1 MYLLSYF
8 VEYRGL
14 LIYNDGVCIL
24 LINLLNRN
32 RGGNLNN
39 KKTLLRIITSAM
51 VAALIIINIPTFDI
65 KVQAQSDTSKSIEDN
80 LKQIV
85 SKYGEENMIFDDGI
99 YLTVGEEINFSELY
113 SDENLEWKSENEEI
127 VNINNGIITGKG
139 EGTTFILAE
148 KDSKYII
155 KEVYVSNEE
164 NNISLL
170 STVESRDAR
179 SQYVAYIDPGHGGY
193 DPGTSG
199 NGIIEKDLVLKIA
212 LNVKSKLEAKG
223 IKVIMSRTTD
233 TYVSLQDRSSGANQ
247 ANPDIFIS
255 IHVNSAGAVSASG
268 IETYYYKG
276 IDKDLAESLQS
287 KLISYTGANNRGAK
301 FENFHVVRETNMPSS
316 LVEIGF
322 LTNVNEANNMK
333 NSSYQE
339 KLSNAIVD
347 GAVDY
352 LNDMNPITASRIYGM
367 NRYETSYEIL
377 KNGWNTSEYVVFA
390 SGLDYPDAL
399 CATPLATKY
408 NAPILLLENR
418 SLKAQTE
425 LVELLKNRNVKQAFI
440 VGGTGVISSSI
451 EKELSEMGI
460 TSKRLGGK
468 DRYETSVAIAREVG
482 STTGQVALA
491 YGLGFA
497 DGLSIASIAGMK
509 NMPILLTNTKELPS
523 VVSNYINSSNIN
535 KTFII
540 GANGVISDSIA
551 SKLPNAERLGGK
563 DRYETN
569 KNVFDR
575 FKSELNLNE
584 LYIASALDFP
594 DALSVSALAG
604 KNSNFV
610 LLSNLKVAE
619 ASSKSIMS
627 SSKINL
633 KNVYV
638 LGSNKMITDNVL
650 YDLGV
655 NLIK

>member
-8 VEYRGL
+8 VEYGGGL
-14 LIYNDGVCIL
+14 LYNDRVCIL

-51 VAALIIINIPTFDI
+51 VAVLVIINIPTFDI
-65 KVQAQSDTSKSIEDN
+65 KVQAQSNTSKSIEDN

-85 SKYGEENMIFDDGI
+85 SKYGQENMIFDDGI
-99 YLTVGEEINFSELY
+99 CLTVGEEISVSELY
-113 SDENLEWKSENEEI
+113 NDDNLEWKSENEEI
-127 VNINNGIITGKG
+127 VNIDNGIITGKG
-139 EGTTFILAE
+139 EGTTFILAK

-155 KEVYVSNEE
+155 KEVYVSSEE
-164 NNISLL
+164 SNISLL
-170 STVESRDAR
+170 SNVESRDAR
-179 SQYVAYIDPGHGGY
+179 TQYVAYIDPGHGGY

-233 TYVSLQDRSSGANQ
+233 TYVSLEDRSKGANQ

-276 IDKDLAESLQS
+276 IDRDLAESLQS
-287 KLISYTGANNRGAK
+287 KLISYTGANDRGAK
-301 FENFHVVRETNMPSS
+301 FENFHVVRETQMPSS

-333 NSSYQE
+333 SSSYQE

-352 LNDMNPITASRIYGM
+352 LNDVNPITASRIYGM

-377 KNGWNTSEYVVFA
+377 KNGWDSSEYVVFA

-418 SLKAQTE
+418 SLKYQTE
-425 LVELLKNRNVKQAFI
+425 LVEILKSRNVKKAFI
-440 VGGTGVISSSI
+440 VGGTGIISSSI
-451 EKELSEMGI
+451 EKELSDMGI
-460 TSKRLGGK
+460 ISKRLGGK
-468 DRYETSVAIAREVG
+468 DRYETSVAIAKEVG
-482 STTGQVALA
+482 NATGQVALA

-523 VVSNYINSSNIN
+523 VINNYIKSSNIS

-551 SKLPNAERLGGK
+551 SKLPNVERLGGK

-604 KNSNFV
+604 KNSKFV

-619 ASSKSIMS
+619 SSSKSIMS
-627 SSKINL
+627 SSRANL
-633 KNVYV
+633 RNVYV

-650 YDLGV
+650 YNLGV

>member
-1 MYLLSYF
+1 MYLLSYC

-14 LIYNDGVCIL
+14 LIYNDEVCIL

-65 KVQAQSDTSKSIEDN
+65 KVQAQSNTSKSIEDN

-99 YLTVGEEINFSELY
+99 YLAVGEEIGVSELY
-113 SDENLEWKSENEEI
+113 SDGNLEWKSENEEI

-139 EGTTFILAE
+139 EGTTFILAK

-155 KEVYVSNEE
+155 KEVYVSSEE

-212 LNVKSKLEAKG
+212 LSVKSKLEAKG

-233 TYVSLQDRSSGANQ
+233 TYVSLEDRSKGANQ

-287 KLISYTGANNRGAK
+287 KLISYTGAKDRGAK
-301 FENFHVVRETNMPSS
+301 FENFHVVRETKMPSS

-333 NSSYQE
+333 SSSYQE

-425 LVELLKNRNVKQAFI
+425 LVELLKNRNVKHAFI
-440 VGGTGVISSSI
+440 VGGTGVIPSYI

-460 TSKRLGGK
+460 TSERLGGK
-468 DRYETSVAIAREVG
+468 DRYETSVAIAEEVG
-482 STTGQVALA
+482 NTTGQVALA

-509 NMPILLTNTKELPS
+509 NIPILLTNTEELPS
-523 VVSNYINSSNIN
+523 GVSNYIKNSNIS

-551 SKLPNAERLGGK
+551 SKLPNAERLGGR

-594 DALSVSALAG
+594 DALSVSALAA

-619 ASSKSIMS
+619 SSSKSIIS
-627 SSKINL
+627 SSKVNL

>member
-14 LIYNDGVCIL
+14 LIYNDEVCIL

-65 KVQAQSDTSKSIEDN
+65 KVQAQSNTSKSIEDN

-99 YLTVGEEINFSELY
+99 YLTVGEEINVSELY
-113 SDENLEWKSENEEI
+113 SDGNLEWKSENEEI

-139 EGTTFILAE
+139 EGTTFILAK

-155 KEVYVSNEE
+155 KEVYVSSEE

-212 LNVKSKLEAKG
+212 LSVKSKLEAKG

-233 TYVSLQDRSSGANQ
+233 TYVSLEDRSKGANQ

-287 KLISYTGANNRGAK
+287 KLISYTGAKDRGAK
-301 FENFHVVRETNMPSS
+301 FENFHVVRETKMPSS

-333 NSSYQE
+333 SSSYQE

-460 TSKRLGGK
+460 TSERLGGK
-468 DRYETSVAIAREVG
+468 DRYETSVAIAEEVG
-482 STTGQVALA
+482 NTTGQVALA

-523 VVSNYINSSNIN
+523 VVNNYIKNSNIS

-551 SKLPNAERLGGK
+551 SKLPNAERLGGR

-619 ASSKSIMS
+619 SSSKSIIS
-627 SSKINL
+627 SSKVNL

>member
-14 LIYNDGVCIL
+14 LIYNDEVCIL

-99 YLTVGEEINFSELY
+99 YLTVGEEINVSELY
-113 SDENLEWKSENEEI
+113 SDGNLEWKSENEEI

-155 KEVYVSNEE
+155 KEVYVSSEE

-233 TYVSLQDRSSGANQ
+233 TYVSLEDRSKGANQ

-451 EKELSEMGI
+451 EKELLEMGI
-460 TSKRLGGK
+460 ASKRLGGK
-468 DRYETSVAIAREVG
+468 DRYETSVAIAKEVG
-482 STTGQVALA
+482 NTTGQVTLA

-575 FKSELNLNE
+575 FKSELNLNQ

-627 SSKINL
+627 SSRVNL

>member
-14 LIYNDGVCIL
+14 LIYNDEVCIL

-65 KVQAQSDTSKSIEDN
+65 KVQAQSNTSKSIEDN

-99 YLTVGEEINFSELY
+99 YLAVGEEIGVSELY
-113 SDENLEWKSENEEI
+113 SDGNLEWKSENEEI

-139 EGTTFILAE
+139 EGTTFILAK

-155 KEVYVSNEE
+155 KEVYVSSEE

-212 LNVKSKLEAKG
+212 LSVKSKLEAKG

-233 TYVSLQDRSSGANQ
+233 TYVSLEDRSKGANQ

-287 KLISYTGANNRGAK
+287 KLISYTGAKDRGAK
-301 FENFHVVRETNMPSS
+301 FENFHVVRETKMPSS

-333 NSSYQE
+333 SSSYQE

-352 LNDMNPITASRIYGM
+352 LNDMNPITASRIYGI

-425 LVELLKNRNVKQAFI
+425 LVELLKNRNVKHAFI
-440 VGGTGVISSSI
+440 VGGTGVIPSYI

-460 TSKRLGGK
+460 TSERLGGK
-468 DRYETSVAIAREVG
+468 DRYETSVAIAEEVG
-482 STTGQVALA
+482 NTTGQVALA

-509 NMPILLTNTKELPS
+509 NIPILLTNTEELPS
-523 VVSNYINSSNIN
+523 GVSNYIKNSNIS

-551 SKLPNAERLGGK
+551 SKLPNAERLGGR

>member
-14 LIYNDGVCIL
+14 LIYNDEVCIL

-65 KVQAQSDTSKSIEDN
+65 KVQAQSNTSKSIEDN

-99 YLTVGEEINFSELY
+99 YLAVGEEIGVSELY
-113 SDENLEWKSENEEI
+113 SDGNLEWKSENEEI

-139 EGTTFILAE
+139 EGTTFILAK

-155 KEVYVSNEE
+155 KEVYVSSEE

-212 LNVKSKLEAKG
+212 LSVKSKLEAKG

-233 TYVSLQDRSSGANQ
+233 TYVSLEDRSKGANQ

-287 KLISYTGANNRGAK
+287 KLISYTGAKDRGAK
-301 FENFHVVRETNMPSS
+301 FENFHVVRETKMPSS

-333 NSSYQE
+333 SSSYQE

-352 LNDMNPITASRIYGM
+352 LNDMNPITASRIYGI

-425 LVELLKNRNVKQAFI
+425 LVELLKNRNVKHAFI
-440 VGGTGVISSSI
+440 VGGTGVIPSYI

-460 TSKRLGGK
+460 TSERLGGK
-468 DRYETSVAIAREVG
+468 DRYETSVAIAEEVG
-482 STTGQVALA
+482 NTTGQVALA

-509 NMPILLTNTKELPS
+509 NIPILLTNTEELPS
-523 VVSNYINSSNIN
+523 GVSNYIKNSNIS